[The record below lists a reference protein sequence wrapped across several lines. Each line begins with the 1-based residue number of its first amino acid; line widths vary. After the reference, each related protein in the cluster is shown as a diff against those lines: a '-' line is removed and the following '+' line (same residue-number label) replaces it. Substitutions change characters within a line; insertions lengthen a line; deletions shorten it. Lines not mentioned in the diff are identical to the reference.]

1 MCIFKIVRESNFVGG
16 KFKFKF
22 LSSINLPWGHVR
34 SDPYKIWARS
44 VQPFWRLLKTYPDRQ
59 ETVSFCIKISFFKIE
74 KNNLFFTKEIN
85 AESFF
90 YIWKNG
96 NSGEK
101 YVLKIGKNH
110 YLFLKENNF
119 KVKRIQF
126 FYFFTIWN
134 KIKMKKIHPS
144 KSENYFIIFLLRTLK
159 AKNQMS
165 SNFFVFAYKVAY
177 YAIFKGFLSS

>member
-1 MCIFKIVRESNFVGG
+1 MGFSSDRLEFYILLSYLLFELWTFSLSTHCKTIIKMFADLKKTLCIFKIVRESNFVGG

-90 YIWKNG
+90 YI
-96 NSGEK
+96 
-101 YVLKIGKNH
+101 
-110 YLFLKENNF
+110 
-119 KVKRIQF
+119 
-126 FYFFTIWN
+126 
-134 KIKMKKIHPS
+134 
-144 KSENYFIIFLLRTLK
+144 
-159 AKNQMS
+159 
-165 SNFFVFAYKVAY
+165 
-177 YAIFKGFLSS
+177 